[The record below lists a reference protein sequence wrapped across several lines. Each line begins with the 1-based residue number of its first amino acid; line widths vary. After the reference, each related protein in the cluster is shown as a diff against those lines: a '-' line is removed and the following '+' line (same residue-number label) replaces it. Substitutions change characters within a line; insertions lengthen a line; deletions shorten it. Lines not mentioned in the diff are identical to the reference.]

1 MSALLPGA
9 GRPGPGQQRRRPGSA
24 CVIRNA
30 QRGPGQGA
38 LIVRPSGA
46 EVPMGSLL
54 SVIAVTVAANAPAA
68 LEGVAVKVRTERPPR
83 SGGG

>member
-1 MSALLPGA
+1 
-9 GRPGPGQQRRRPGSA
+9 
-24 CVIRNA
+24 
-30 QRGPGQGA
+30 
-38 LIVRPSGA
+38 
-46 EVPMGSLL
+46 MGSLL